1 MNIYDEPKIDCH
13 NHVFDPLRFPYAA
26 DVSYHPSGQEL
37 GTAAQL
43 TEMLDAYGVR
53 HALVVGPN
61 SGYGTDNRC
70 LLDAL
75 AHSAGRFKGVAVVP
89 NDVETAELERL
100 KAAGIVGVT
109 MNATY
114 YGAAYYAD
122 ASPLLAKLAVL
133 NLFAQVQVEQ
143 NQLVSLAPMLVD
155 SGAQIVVD
163 HCGRPTPDAGLDQP
177 GFKALLE
184 LARTGRACIKL
195 SGYSKFSRDPY
206 PHLDTRR
213 YVDALIDAFTLDACV
228 WGSDWPFL
236 RATQRHDYGPLLKLV
251 EHLLPDVTSRR
262 RVLWDT
268 PRKWFGFGKVPSV
281 SASTV

>member
-13 NHVFDPLRFPYAA
+13 NHVLDPLRFPYVA
-26 DVSYHPSGQEL
+26 DTTYRPSGQEL
-37 GTAAQL
+37 GSAAQL
-43 TEMLDAYGVR
+43 TEVLNAYGVR
-53 HALVVGPN
+53 YALVVGPN

-70 LLDAL
+70 LLDTI
-75 AHSAGRFKGVAVVP
+75 AHSAGRFKGVAVVR

-114 YGAAYYAD
+114 HGAAYYANTG
-122 ASPLLAKLAVL
+122 PLLAKLAAL
-133 NLFAQVQVEQ
+133 GLFVQVQVEQ
-143 NQLVSLAPMLVD
+143 DQLVSLAPILVASD
-155 SGAQIVVD
+155 AHIVVD

-184 LARTGRACIKL
+184 LSRTTRTCVKL
-195 SGYSKFSRDPY
+195 SGYSKFSRQPY
-206 PHLDTRR
+206 PYLDTRR

-236 RATQRHDYGPLLKLV
+236 RATQRLDYGPLLTLV
-251 EHLLPDVTSRR
+251 EHLIPDASRR
-262 RVLWDT
+262 HLLLWDT
-268 PRKWFGFGKVPSV
+268 PRKLFGFGS
-281 SASTV
+281 

>member
-13 NHVFDPLRFPYAA
+13 NHVFDPLKFPYAA
-26 DVSYHPSGQEL
+26 DATYRPSGQEL
-37 GTAAQL
+37 GSAAQL
-43 TEMLDAYGVR
+43 TEVLNAYGVR
-53 HALVVGPN
+53 YALVVGPN

-70 LLDAL
+70 LLDAI
-75 AHSAGRFKGVAVVP
+75 AHGAGRFKGVAVVR

-114 YGAAYYAD
+114 HGAAYYANTG
-122 ASPLLAKLAVL
+122 PLLTKLAAL
-133 NLFAQVQVEQ
+133 GLFVQVQVEQ
-143 NQLVSLAPMLVD
+143 DQLVSLAPILVG
-155 SGAQIVVD
+155 SGAHIVVD

-184 LARTGRACIKL
+184 LSRTKRACVKL
-195 SGYSKFSRDPY
+195 SGYSKFSCEPY
-206 PHLDTRR
+206 PYLDTRR

-236 RATQRHDYGPLLKLV
+236 RATQRLDYGPLLRLV
-251 EHLLPDVTSRR
+251 EHLLPDVASRR
-262 RVLWDT
+262 SILWDT
-268 PRKWFGFGKVPSV
+268 PRKWFGF
-281 SASTV
+281 AA

>member
-13 NHVFDPLRFPYAA
+13 NHVLDPLRFPYVA
-26 DVSYHPSGQEL
+26 DTTYRPSGQEL
-37 GTAAQL
+37 GSAAQL
-43 TEMLDAYGVR
+43 TEVLNAYGVR
-53 HALVVGPN
+53 YALVVGPN

-70 LLDAL
+70 LLDTI
-75 AHSAGRFKGVAVVP
+75 AHGAGRFKGVAVVR

-114 YGAAYYAD
+114 YGAAYYANTG
-122 ASPLLAKLAVL
+122 PLLAKLAAL
-133 NLFAQVQVEQ
+133 GLFVQVQVEQ
-143 NQLVSLAPMLVD
+143 DQLVSLAPILIA
-155 SGAQIVVD
+155 SGAHIVVD

-184 LARTGRACIKL
+184 LSRTTRTCVKL
-195 SGYSKFSRDPY
+195 SGYSKFSRQPY
-206 PHLDTRR
+206 PYLDTRR

-236 RATQRHDYGPLLKLV
+236 RATQRLDYGPLLTLV
-251 EHLLPDVTSRR
+251 EHLIPDASRR
-262 RVLWDT
+262 LLLLWDT
-268 PRKWFGFGKVPSV
+268 PRKLFGFGS
-281 SASTV
+281 